1 MESIH
6 TVNEIEW
13 INNHLQ
19 SNGLIDMEQV
29 QCISS
34 FSLLWNLFEG
44 HVCGQNASIRNFENM
59 EIIGTD
65 TIKYFPIS
73 IECNLNPLDNC
84 RWFMN
89 YRRK

>member
-1 MESIH
+1 MSRSIEGIVSNPKICSGKPCVRGTRIPVHIILDLLAAGES
-6 TVNEIEW
+6 
-13 INNHLQ
+13 
-19 SNGLIDMEQV
+19 
-29 QCISS
+29 
-34 FSLLWNLFEG
+34 FK
-44 HVCGQNASIRNFENM
+44 
-59 EIIGTD
+59 IIGTD